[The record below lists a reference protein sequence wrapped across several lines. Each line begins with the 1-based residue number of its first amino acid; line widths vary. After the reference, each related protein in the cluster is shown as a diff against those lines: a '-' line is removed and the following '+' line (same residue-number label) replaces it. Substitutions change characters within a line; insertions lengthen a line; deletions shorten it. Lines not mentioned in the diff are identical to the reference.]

1 MPRRFCFASL
11 KILNFRHEHYHKGGL
26 HRGIR
31 SLVGKST
38 IAGTTNHPELYPLY
52 YYMALPLKAFRGEP
66 AITRF
71 DKLFTPTHSSSDDVA
86 LSTSSD
92 LHPPFG
98 GLHPGHG

>member
-1 MPRRFCFASL
+1 MPRCFYFASP
-11 KILNFRHEHYHKGGL
+11 KILNFRHENYHKGGL

-31 SLVGKST
+31 SLVGKPT
-38 IAGTTNHPELYPLY
+38 IAGTTNHPELYPRDYLP
-52 YYMALPLKAFRGEP
+52 ALPLKAFRGEP

-71 DKLFTPTHSSSDDVA
+71 DKLFTPTHSSSDDIA

-92 LHPPFG
+92 LHPDFS